1 MRRPEAHCYRCGY
14 VWVPRRVRVRI
25 CARCKSPYY
34 WFTKIPVPGY
44 GGGLGI
50 AEVIGGR
57 RQKVLRAARRFG
69 ATNVRVFGSVAR
81 RQATPWSDLDLLVDP
96 GRSDR
101 YRPVD
106 LAVFLTKLLGRRV
119 DLVTESSLHWLVQPR
134 VIAEAVP
141 L

>member
-1 MRRPEAHCYRCGY
+1 MRRSRAHCYRCGY
-14 VWVPRRVRVRI
+14 VWVPRRARVRI

-34 WFTKIPVPGY
+34 WFAKIPVPGY

-50 AEVIGGR
+50 AEVIGGER
-57 RQKVLRAARRFG
+57 RKVLRAARRYG
-69 ATNVRVFGSVAR
+69 GTNVRVFGSVAR
-81 RQATPWSDLDLLVDP
+81 RQATPSSDLDLLVDP
-96 GRSDR
+96 ARSGR

-106 LAVFLTKLLGRRV
+106 LAVYLRKLLGRRV

-134 VIAEAVP
+134 VLAEAVP